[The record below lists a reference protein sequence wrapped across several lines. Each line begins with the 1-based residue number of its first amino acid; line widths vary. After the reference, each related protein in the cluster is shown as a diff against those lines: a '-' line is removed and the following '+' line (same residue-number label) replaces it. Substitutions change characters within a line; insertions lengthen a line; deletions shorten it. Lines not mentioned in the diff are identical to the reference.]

1 MDRRQVLKSMGVAAL
16 AQLSATELFAL
27 ASETHAQLQDLGEID
42 RHIFKSLDP
51 LQNETVIVVSELI
64 VPETDTPGAKAA
76 KVNEFVDVMLT
87 DWFSEDERTSFE
99 RGLAGLDM
107 NGSDAQRFVDLDEAA
122 QVAAL
127 SKLEEEALELQNPRL
142 QIGGPVVASDSPA
155 EQHFFA
161 VMKWLTLYGYFTSK
175 VGMEQEL
182 QHEVFP
188 GSYDGCAP
196 VRKIEV

>member
-16 AQLSATELFAL
+16 AQFSANELFAL
-27 ASETHAQLQDLGEID
+27 ASETHAQLQDLGETD

-51 LQNETVIVVSELI
+51 LQNETVVVVSELI
-64 VPETDTPGAKAA
+64 IPETDTPGAKAA

-87 DWFSEDERTSFE
+87 DWFSEDERTNFE
-99 RGLAGLDM
+99 RGLAGLDT
-107 NGSDAQRFVDLDEAA
+107 DAQRFVELDEAA

-127 SKLEEEALELQNPRL
+127 SKLEEEALELQNARV
-142 QIGGPVVASDSPA
+142 QRGGPVAASDSPA
-155 EQHFFA
+155 EQPFFA

-182 QHEVFP
+182 HHEIFP

>member
-1 MDRRQVLKSMGVAAL
+1 MDRRQVLKSIGLAAL
-16 AQLSATELFAL
+16 AQLSATELLAL
-27 ASETHAQLQDLGEID
+27 ASETHAQLQDLDETG

-51 LQNETVIVVSELI
+51 LQNKTVVVVSELI
-64 VPETDTPGAKAA
+64 IPETNTPGAKAA

-87 DWFSEDERTSFE
+87 DWFTEHERTRFM
-99 RGLAGLDM
+99 RGLAQLDG
-107 NGSDAQRFVDLDEAA
+107 NGTDAQSFVDLDEAA

-127 SKLEEEALELQNPRL
+127 NKLEEEALELQNPRL
-142 QIGGPVVASDSPA
+142 PVGGPVVVSDSPA
-155 EQHFFA
+155 EQPFFT

-188 GSYDGCAP
+188 GSYDGCAL
-196 VRKIEV
+196 VRKIEA

>member
-16 AQLSATELFAL
+16 AQLSANELFAL
-27 ASETHAQLQDLGEID
+27 ASETHAQLQDLGETE

-64 VPETDTPGAKAA
+64 IPETDTPGAKAA
-76 KVNEFVDVMLT
+76 RVNEFVDVMLT

-99 RGLAGLDM
+99 RGLAGLDTH
-107 NGSDAQRFVDLDEAA
+107 AQRFIDLDEAA

-127 SKLEEEALELQNPRL
+127 SKLEEEALELQNA
-142 QIGGPVVASDSPA
+142 QVQTGGPVAASDSPA
-155 EQHFFA
+155 EQPFFA
-161 VMKWLTLYGYFTSK
+161 VMKWLTMYGYFTSR

-196 VRKIEV
+196 IRRIEV

>member
-1 MDRRQVLKSMGVAAL
+1 
-16 AQLSATELFAL
+16 
-27 ASETHAQLQDLGEID
+27 
-42 RHIFKSLDP
+42 
-51 LQNETVIVVSELI
+51 
-64 VPETDTPGAKAA
+64 
-76 KVNEFVDVMLT
+76 
-87 DWFSEDERTSFE
+87 
-99 RGLAGLDM
+99 M
-107 NGSDAQRFVDLDEAA
+107 NASDAQRFVDLDEAA

-142 QIGGPVVASDSPA
+142 QIGGPMVASDSPA

-161 VMKWLTLYGYFTSK
+161 VMRWLTLYGYFTSK

>member
-1 MDRRQVLKSMGVAAL
+1 MDRRQALKSMGVAAL
-16 AQLSATELFAL
+16 AQLSASELLAL
-27 ASETHAQLQDLGEID
+27 ASETHAQLQDLGETE

-64 VPETDTPGAKAA
+64 IPETDTPGAKAA
-76 KVNEFVDVMLT
+76 NVNEFVDVMLT
-87 DWFSEDERTSFE
+87 DWFSEDERANFE
-99 RGLAGLDM
+99 RGLAGLDP
-107 NGSDAQRFVDLDEAA
+107 DAARFVDLDEAA

-127 SKLEEEALELQNPRL
+127 SKLEEEALEVHNANVQT
-142 QIGGPVVASDSPA
+142 GGPVAATDSPA
-155 EQHFFA
+155 EQPFFA

-182 QHEVFP
+182 HFEIFP

-196 VRKIEV
+196 IRKIEV

>member
-16 AQLSATELFAL
+16 AQLSSSELFAL
-27 ASETHAQLQDLGEID
+27 ASETHAQLQDVGETE

-51 LQNETVIVVSELI
+51 LQNETVVVVSELI
-64 VPETDTPGAKAA
+64 LPATNTPGAKAA
-76 KVNEFVDVMLT
+76 KVNEFVDVLLT
-87 DWFSEDERTSFE
+87 DWFTPNERTSFY
-99 RGLAGLDM
+99 RGLAGLDTE
-107 NGSDAQRFVDLDEAA
+107 DRRFVDLDEAA

-127 SKLEEEALELQNPRL
+127 TVLEEQALELQRDRKSSA
-142 QIGGPVVASDSPA
+142 GPVEGADSPA
-155 EQHFFA
+155 DQPFFS
-161 VMKWLTLYGYFTSK
+161 VMKWLTLYGYFTSQ

-182 QHEVFP
+182 AHEIFP

>member
-16 AQLSATELFAL
+16 AQLSSTELFAL
-27 ASETHAQLQDLGEID
+27 ASETHAQLQDIGEAD

-64 VPETDTPGAKAA
+64 LPETDTPGAKAA

-87 DWFSEDERTSFE
+87 DWFNEAERSSFI
-99 RGLAGLDM
+99 RGLAGLD
-107 NGSDAQRFVDLDEAA
+107 SDEQRFVDMDEAA

-127 SKLEEEALELQNPRL
+127 SAAEAQALDMQRDRNAT
-142 QIGGPVVASDSPA
+142 GGPLADSESPA
-155 EQHFFA
+155 DQPFFS
-161 VMKWLTLYGYFTSK
+161 VMKWLTLYGYFTSR

-182 QHEVFP
+182 AHEIFP

-196 VRKIEV
+196 VRKVEV